1 LEDRERRAL
10 QGAADFDYDD
20 WQQPNLSELGLGCF
34 MRYLILSDIH
44 ANVTALDT
52 VLADAKGRWDA
63 AVCLGDIVGYGPDP
77 NEALDRIRE
86 LNCVTIRGNH
96 DKAIAGITE
105 AEDFNPV
112 ARTAVLWSRDRLTS
126 DNLGYLSNLRQGPVF
141 VDGFCI
147 VHGSIR
153 DEDEYLFVPPQA
165 IEELRIA
172 PTVLT
177 FFGHTH
183 RQGGFMQRRNGLAVI
198 NFELSDRT
206 LIWTLPVEEGGT
218 YLLNPGSI
226 GQPRDGDPRA
236 AYAIADTEKGTVE
249 FWRVAYDIEA
259 VQQRMLDALLPEPL
273 ILRLAVGR

>member
-1 LEDRERRAL
+1 
-10 QGAADFDYDD
+10 
-20 WQQPNLSELGLGCF
+20 

-44 ANVTALDT
+44 ANITALDT
-52 VLADAKGRWDA
+52 VLAATKGKWDR

-86 LNCVTIRGNH
+86 LDCVTIRGNH

-112 ARTAVLWSRDRLTS
+112 ARTAVLWSRERLTA
-126 DNLGYLSNLRQGPVF
+126 DNLAYLTQLQPGPVF

-172 PTVLT
+172 PTALT

-183 RQGGFMQRRNGLAVI
+183 RQGGFMHRRNGLAI
-198 NFELSDRT
+198 IEFEPADKK
-206 LIWTLPVEEGGT
+206 LIWTLPIEEGDT

-249 FWRVAYDIEA
+249 FWRVPYDIAA
-259 VQQRMLDALLPEPL
+259 VQHRMLEALLPEAL
-273 ILRLAVGR
+273 IMRLAAGR